1 VEGAI
6 AYTGDISDPS
16 RTKYNLQYYLDLA
29 DELVK
34 AGTHIIGI
42 KVSSMFF
49 VVACGH
55 HSLTAANDNQE
66 LPSCGG
72 D

>member
-1 VEGAI
+1 VCCVGGVVEGSV

-16 RTKYNLQYYLDLA
+16 RTKYNLQYYLDIA

-42 KVSSMFF
+42 KVNAF
-49 VVACGH
+49 
-55 HSLTAANDNQE
+55 
-66 LPSCGG
+66 
-72 D
+72 